1 MLAVARPHS
10 RQRRTNMKIKVKVD
24 TEVVPL
30 AKLDRNE
37 LIERNLELVKII
49 AGQVAMHLPQH
60 IEMDDLISAGSIGL
74 IEAAGKFD
82 VTRGVQFRSYASTRI
97 RGAIIDD
104 LRVMD
109 WMTRSM
115 RVKSNNLEKA
125 YSVVSCKLGR
135 PAEAE
140 DVATFLEV
148 SHDEIHSLLREVC
161 ATSVI
166 SLEDLGLSDSE
177 GANIL
182 DCIEDPN
189 AKTPNDIHKFNEI
202 KALLATAVSMIPE
215 KEKFLIS
222 LYYYDELTMKETG
235 TVLDVSESRICQ
247 LHSQAMQRLKGM
259 LKEIKVS

>member
-1 MLAVARPHS
+1 MLAVAIPHRS
-10 RQRRTNMKIKVKVD
+10 HRKVETKKKELAKVI
-24 TEVVPL
+24 PL
-30 AKLDRNE
+30 ANLDRNQ

-82 VTRGVQFRSYASTRI
+82 VSRGVQFRSYASTRI
-97 RGAIIDD
+97 RGAIIDN

-125 YSVVSCKLGR
+125 YSAVTSKLGR

-140 DVATFLEV
+140 DVATFLNISNIEV
-148 SHDEIHSLLREVC
+148 HSLLREVC
-161 ATSVI
+161 ATSVM

-177 GANIL
+177 GASIL
-182 DCIEDPN
+182 ECIEDPN
-189 AKTPNDIHKFNEI
+189 AKTPNDIHKFNEV
-202 KALLATAVSMIPE
+202 KAILATAISKIPE

-222 LYYYDELTMKETG
+222 LYYYDELTMKEVG
-235 TVLDVSESRICQ
+235 SVLDVSESRVCQ

-259 LKEIKVS
+259 LKELKV